1 MASTPGGWK
10 ARVAA
15 LPTAPEARAQRL
27 ALFERLNAGGDG
39 LINGDA
45 MRDGLV
51 DALGSPSDAGLARWS
66 ARVIERA
73 CVTAGGVDDGAIE
86 RRDFRLLLLYLQRHV
101 ELLGVFDVSDDF
113 GDAALSEEQFQQ
125 IAMHIG
131 GWGVQVED
139 AAAEYVRMD
148 EAGEVV
154 LDAYAHWAIAHSLA
168 AIKGAPLSPLP
179 TPAATPR
186 TAEADAV
193 APLVAAA
200 GAPAVDAAARPL
212 ERMSSLARCGAGL
225 LPSGDYVSGGS

>member
-1 MASTPGGWK
+1 
-10 ARVAA
+10 
-15 LPTAPEARAQRL
+15 
-27 ALFERLNAGGDG
+27 
-39 LINGDA
+39 

-51 DALGSPSDAGLARWS
+51 GALGSPSDAGLARWS

-73 CVTAGGVDDGAIE
+73 CVAVGGVDDGAIE

-179 TPAATPR
+179 TPVATAQ
-186 TAEADAV
+186 TAEADDA
-193 APLVAAA
+193 AASLVAAA
-200 GAPAVDAAARPL
+200 GGAPAVDAAARPL